1 MVLIDWNDLP
11 REMQTEEVRKYYNI
25 LQGKTATLTVK
36 RGFDIIASLLLL
48 SVFFPAFLCLS
59 LAIRLDSEGPVF
71 YRQERVTQYGKIFR
85 IHKFRSM
92 VSDAD
97 KKGSLV
103 TVRNDARVTKVGAFI
118 RKYRLDEIPQLIDIL
133 EGNMSFV
140 GTRPEVPKYVEKY
153 TPEMLATL
161 LLPAGVTSEASIQY
175 KDENKLLDAAD
186 DVDKVYI
193 EQVLPGKMAYNLMSL
208 ENLSLGSDFLTM
220 LRTVLAV
227 LGMDF
232 GGESDK

>member
-1 MVLIDWNDLP
+1 M
-11 REMQTEEVRKYYNI
+11 
-25 LQGKTATLTVK
+25 
-36 RGFDIIASLLLL
+36 
-48 SVFFPAFLCLS
+48 
-59 LAIRLDSEGPVF
+59 
-71 YRQERVTQYGKIFR
+71 
-85 IHKFRSM
+85 
-92 VSDAD
+92 
-97 KKGSLV
+97 
-103 TVRNDARVTKVGAFI
+103 TKVGAFI